1 MRITEAMNLNSVLES
16 ESRVSE
22 RMAQLTQM
30 ASSGLRVS
38 QPSDD
43 PAAYA
48 SIVQRD
54 SGIATV
60 QARKSAATAAAG
72 DLDLAG
78 SVLNQATSLIQKAR
92 ALAVEEANGTQDAAS
107 RANAATEV
115 DSLRQQL
122 LALANTKGSTAYL
135 FGGTKTGAPPFDSS
149 GNFVGNSGVTHVE
162 IADGVLAVSN
172 ANGAQAFGASGGRD
186 VLADLQAL
194 SSALSS
200 NDPTAIQASIGN
212 MDASHAQIVA
222 AQVDTGE
229 RADRLHS
236 ASDAMGAAL
245 TQMQVARAPV
255 ADADAAT
262 TLSNLEAAQTA
273 YQAALQVNKQIL
285 SLSLAQAGG

>member
-16 ESRVSE
+16 ESRASE

-30 ASSGLRVS
+30 ASSGLAVS

-54 SGIATV
+54 AGIATV
-60 QARKSAATAAAG
+60 QARHSAATSAAG

-78 SVLNQATSLIQKAR
+78 SVLDQATNLIQKAQS
-92 ALAVEEANGTQDAAS
+92 LAVEEANGTQDASS
-107 RANAATEV
+107 RANAATQV

-122 LALANTKGSTAYL
+122 LALANTKGSTSYL
-135 FGGTKTGAPPFDSS
+135 FGGTNSGTPPFDSL
-149 GNFVGNSGVTHVE
+149 GNFAGNDGVTHVE
-162 IADGVLAVSN
+162 VADGVLAVSN
-172 ANGAQAFGASGGRD
+172 ASGAQAFTAAGGRD
-186 VLADLQAL
+186 VFADLQAL
-194 SSALSS
+194 SSALTS
-200 NDPTAIQASIGN
+200 NDPVAIQGSISNLNAS
-212 MDASHAQIVA
+212 QTQLVA
-222 AQVDTGE
+222 AQTDTSE

-236 ASDAMGAAL
+236 ASSAMTSAI
-245 TQMQVARAPV
+245 TQMQVALAPV

-262 TLSNLEAAQTA
+262 TISNLEAAQTT

-285 SLSLAQAGG
+285 SLSLAQPGG